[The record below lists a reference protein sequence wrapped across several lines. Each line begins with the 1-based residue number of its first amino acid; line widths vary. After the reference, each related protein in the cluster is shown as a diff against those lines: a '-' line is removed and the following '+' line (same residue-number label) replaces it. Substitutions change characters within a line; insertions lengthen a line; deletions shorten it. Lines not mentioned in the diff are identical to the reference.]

1 MHMQDVTFDVQLFRH
16 FNEETVKVHESMLR
30 EMIERDFNHPS
41 VIMWSV
47 SNEPETFRNNSKL
60 YFQ

>member
-1 MHMQDVTFDVQLFRH
+1 
-16 FNEETVKVHESMLR
+16 MLR
-30 EMIERDFNHPS
+30 EMIDRDFNHPS

-47 SNEPETFRNNSKL
+47 SNEPETQRKEAKV